1 MTEACLLAYL
11 HKYFSNGL
19 ENLKTGNVL
28 RYEWEYLITG
38 GKSDKENLSDIVER
52 IVLLRT
58 AANTSALFVSAKSRE
73 TAHAAALA
81 VVGFTAIE
89 PLIRFMQT
97 LFTVLWGMAEAVVDT
112 AALMQGKHVPL
123 VKTADQFCVDFPEL
137 FGFTHD
143 LVMKKVSQ
151 YKQQGKTS
159 FGYEEYLCFF
169 LLGMEQ
175 STICLRMLDLME
187 WKIQKKYVP
196 KFRVALCTS
205 QFNVKARFSYPWKLP
220 FHLSA
225 ETGFEMETE
234 QLAVY

>member
-1 MTEACLLAYL
+1 
-11 HKYFSNGL
+11 
-19 ENLKTGNVL
+19 
-28 RYEWEYLITG
+28 
-38 GKSDKENLSDIVER
+38 
-52 IVLLRT
+52 
-58 AANTSALFVSAKSRE
+58 
-73 TAHAAALA
+73 
-81 VVGFTAIE
+81 
-89 PLIRFMQT
+89 MQT

-187 WKIQKKYVP
+187 WKIQKKLIKGKIRDVIQ
-196 KFRVALCTS
+196 KNIS
-205 QFNVKARFSYPWKLP
+205 QVILLLSHCLMNLIRLIFSA
-220 FHLSA
+220 F
-225 ETGFEMETE
+225 
-234 QLAVY
+234 